1 MFSKEGVGKILES
14 IFLLQNYDKNNAI
27 NGVTGTIAVLFQL
40 YFIAIPLYKWLIK
53 RGPYIWILVEAIC
66 FLLKRTIYMT

>member
-53 RGPYIWILVEAIC
+53 RGPYIWTL
-66 FLLKRTIYMT
+66 YMDIG